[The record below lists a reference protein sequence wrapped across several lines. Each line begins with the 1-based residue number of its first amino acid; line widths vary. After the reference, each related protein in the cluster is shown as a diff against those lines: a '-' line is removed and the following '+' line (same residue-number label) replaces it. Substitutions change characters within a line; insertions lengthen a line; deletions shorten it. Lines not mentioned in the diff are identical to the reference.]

1 MKSLFLRCTLIACTA
16 AAVFLSGSASGQE
29 SDVNTKKVLLI
40 AGPPSHGYGAHEHY
54 AGCML
59 LAKSLDSAVKGF
71 DTTVIKHQWPTDEK
85 AFDGVDAI
93 VIYSDGGTNHPAY
106 EHLEQ
111 VNQLA
116 ARGVGIVCIHYAVEM
131 TKGPSGDA
139 LMHWIGGT
147 FETDWSVN
155 PHWRAEFTT
164 LPDHEITRGV
174 VPFSTDDEW
183 YFHMRFMP
191 EMEGVTPILTA
202 VAPEST
208 MVRPDGAHSGNIHV
222 RQSVANGDSQHV
234 AWAVERPD
242 GGRGFGCTGGHYH
255 WNWADKNFRRVVLNA
270 IVWSAKGEVPE
281 EGVSVDSLDLA
292 SLEENQDFP
301 KPADFDEKTILNTQ
315 PDLKK

>member
-1 MKSLFLRCTLIACTA
+1 MMIMKSFFLRCTLIACSVA
-16 AAVFLSGSASGQE
+16 IVLLSNSAIAQE
-29 SDVNTKKVLLI
+29 PDVKTRKVLLI
-40 AGPPSHGYGAHEHY
+40 AGPPSH
-54 AGCML
+54 
-59 LAKSLDSAVKGF
+59 
-71 DTTVIKHQWPTDEK
+71 DTTVIKHKWPTDEG

-111 VNQLA
+111 VNNLA
-116 ARGVGIVCIHYAVEM
+116 AQGVGIVCIHYAVEM

-155 PHWRAEFTT
+155 PHWRAEFKTI
-164 LPDHEITRGV
+164 LEHEITRGV

-183 YFHMRFMP
+183 YFHIRFLP
-191 EMEGVTPILTA
+191 EMKGVTPILTA

-208 MVRPDGAHSGNIHV
+208 MVRPDGSHSGNPHV
-222 RQSVANGDSQHV
+222 RQSVANGDPQHL
-234 AWAVERPD
+234 AWAIERPD
-242 GGRGFGCTGGHYH
+242 GGRGFGCTGGHFH

-270 IVWSAKGEVPE
+270 IVWAAKGEVPE
-281 EGVSVDSLDLA
+281 GGVPVDSLDLA
-292 SLEENQDFP
+292 ALEENQDFE
-301 KPADFDEKTILNTQ
+301 KPADFDEERVRQSQ